1 MYRKSLLMP
10 LFIISL
16 MFAGSIMASA
26 QTFIVRG
33 KVELRGADGTL
44 APVVGATIDVFRV
57 DTGSKSPPITTNKR
71 GEYSIAGL
79 QAGGLFILSASAPGA
94 APRIKNNVRS
104 SSEGEYD
111 FVLESGDGKR
121 YTQEEAMAMAK
132 SDNTGPS
139 TSSGS
144 DAPKE
149 LTAEQKKAQEDYAK
163 KKAAYDTE
171 KTKVEGA
178 NKIIQ
183 RTYKEGNDALNSKP
197 PNFDLA
203 ITNYDEG
210 IAADPNF
217 IGSAPMLMNNKS
229 EALRLRGVDRYN
241 KYVTSKDETLKA
253 PAKEDLTAAYETA
266 RKSYDMV
273 TAPEALTDAQNTPT
287 LPKSKFDAL
296 VRMSEAL
303 RLMTTTKLD
312 TSKGEE
318 IKKVY
323 GDLLAND
330 MLTADKKLP
339 TQLIMADLMMKTFD
353 FDSALAEYQKILNG
367 DPSNVDALA
376 GKGLSMIALAGEDR
390 AKIQEALNVLQ
401 SYVDIAPEGHQYKE
415 GAKGTIEYYKTEQK
429 ITPIKTTRPAPK
441 KKP

>member
-1 MYRKSLLMP
+1 MYRKSVL
-10 LFIISL
+10 ISL
-16 MFAGSIMASA
+16 FVISLIFASSIAASA

-33 KVELRGADGTL
+33 KVELRGADGTV

-57 DTGSKSPPITTNKR
+57 DTGGKSPPITTNKR

-79 QAGGLFILSASAPGA
+79 QAGGLFMLSVSAPGA
-94 APRIKNNVRS
+94 APKIKNNVRS
-104 SSEGEYD
+104 SSGDEYD

-121 YTQEEAMAMAK
+121 YTQDEAMAMAK
-132 SDNTGPS
+132 SGNTGPAS
-139 TSSGS
+139 SSGS

-163 KKAAYDTE
+163 KKAAYDAE

-183 RTYKEGNDALNSKP
+183 RTFKEGNDALVAKNY
-197 PNFDLA
+197 DLA
-203 ITNYDEG
+203 ITTYDEG
-210 IAADPNF
+210 IAADPTF
-217 IGSAPMLMNNKS
+217 IGSAPSLMNNKA
-229 EALRLRGVDRYN
+229 EALRLRGSDRYN
-241 KYVTSKDETLKA
+241 KSVTSKDDTLKTQ
-253 PAKEDLTAAYETA
+253 AKEDLTAAYETA
-266 RKSYDMV
+266 KKSYDMV
-273 TAPEALTDAQNTPT
+273 TAPEAAADTQNANT
-287 LPKSKFDAL
+287 LPKSKFDSL
-296 VRMSEAL
+296 VRMSDAL
-303 RLMTTTKLD
+303 KLLTITKLD
-312 TSKGEE
+312 TSKGAE

-353 FDSALAEYQKILNG
+353 FDGALAEYQKILDS
-367 DPSNVDALA
+367 DPNNVDALA

-390 AKIQEALNVLQ
+390 AKVQEALNVLQ

-415 GAKGTIEYYKTEQK
+415 GAKGTIDYYKTEQK
-429 ITPIKTTRPAPK
+429 ITPVKTTRPAPK